1 MFITSTD
8 DARGGGAPS
17 GALRT
22 QAFCAAMRTILK
34 SRTQSALLLPSSFNS
49 ISLGT
54 YKKTG
59 ELQRELVIYNII
71 SKDILTMFMI
81 ISLVNHIN

>member
-1 MFITSTD
+1 MFTTSTD

-22 QAFCAAMRTILK
+22 YAFCAAMRTILR

-54 YKKTG
+54 YKNSRG
-59 ELQRELVIYNII
+59 LQRELVIYNII
-71 SKDILTMFMI
+71 AKTL
-81 ISLVNHIN
+81 